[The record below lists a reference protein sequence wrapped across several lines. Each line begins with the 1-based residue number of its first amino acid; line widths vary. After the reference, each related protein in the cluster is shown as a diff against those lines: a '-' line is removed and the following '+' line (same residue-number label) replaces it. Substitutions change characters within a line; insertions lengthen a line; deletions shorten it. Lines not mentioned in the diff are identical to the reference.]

1 MKKLLL
7 IIAIFISFDIC
18 AKEKS
23 ISDNVDTFFTSCKDY
38 KNTNDY
44 FSAGYCIG
52 YVSAISKE
60 HWINRFIFK
69 NISPKCYYTIGEA
82 LDRFLILYQRNQFEI
97 GSNLSI
103 AIKESIN
110 SLCPFIN
117 EEQYDKEFNNSQQ
130 TKE

>member
-1 MKKLLL
+1 MRKILL
-7 IIAIFISFDIC
+7 IIAIFISFDTY

-44 FSAGYCIG
+44 FYVGYCIG
-52 YVSAISKE
+52 YVTALSYE
-60 HWINRFIFK
+60 HWGNRFFLK
-69 NISPKCYYTIGEA
+69 NISPNCKYTMGEV

-97 GSNLSI
+97 GSDLSI
-103 AIKESIN
+103 AIKASIN

-117 EEQYDKEFNNSQQ
+117 EEQYNKEFKNSPQ